1 MKKLVVGHDQIDKG
15 RSSDMFLMN
24 ADSLTWVTRETSS
37 PGIKI
42 TQMATR
48 FGSGLIGMWQPKN
61 G

>member
-1 MKKLVVGHDQIDKG
+1 
-15 RSSDMFLMN
+15 MFLMN